1 MGGVLDM
8 EVFFGRGVETA
19 LDGWSPPSPGRR
31 EWKVLCVG
39 RERLDLTLLVIE
51 DNLYI

>member
-1 MGGVLDM
+1 M
-8 EVFFGRGVETA
+8 EVFFVRGVETA
-19 LDGWSPPSPGRR
+19 LDGWDWVPPSPRRR

-51 DNLYI
+51 DNII